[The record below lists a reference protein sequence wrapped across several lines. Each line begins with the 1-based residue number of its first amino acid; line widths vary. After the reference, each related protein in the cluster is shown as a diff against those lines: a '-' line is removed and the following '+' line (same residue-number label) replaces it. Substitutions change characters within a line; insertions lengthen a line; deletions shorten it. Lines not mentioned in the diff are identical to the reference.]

1 MTKSVDLKLI
11 ESGTSILTLI
21 DRAAQSLT
29 GARSSAEILEAKD
42 MAGLA
47 YDAAKRAARIAAAKG
62 AHDNLI
68 AASHRA
74 QAHALEIETAAKWRL
89 ADEYDAAQE
98 RGEVRQP
105 GQRNSN
111 IPNENISSVV
121 TDIGLTSKQIH
132 EAREL
137 RDAETEDPGIVG
149 RVLNEALDAGEEP
162 TRAKV
167 KAAVK
172 LHSKRKRKRSPK
184 IDLNPS
190 NESQHVRDLRMIIGV
205 WSATCESARL
215 KFRQLIE
222 KGEI

>member
-1 MTKSVDLKLI
+1 VIKSADLQLI

-29 GARSSAEILEAKD
+29 GARSSAEILEARD

-47 YDAAKRAARIAAAKG
+47 YDAAKRSARIAAAKG

-98 RGEVRQP
+98 RGDVQKHG
-105 GQRNSN
+105 GQGKRDV
-111 IPNENISSVV
+111 PNENIASV
-121 TDIGLTSKQIH
+121 TDLGLTRKQIH

-137 RDAETEDPGIVG
+137 RDAETEDPGIVE
-149 RVLNEALDAGEEP
+149 RVLNEALEAGQEP

-172 LHSKRKRKRSPK
+172 LHSKRKRKRAPK
-184 IDLNPS
+184 INLNPS

-215 KFRQLIE
+215 EFRQLIE